1 MSSQEPVTTV
11 VNLTG
16 LESARHPIMDLDLS
30 QTEEAPPPPAHIRAA
45 SDSLVMMHET
55 SQSMPDITAKHGDS
69 SSPDEESQEEHSKP
83 KPLALTCMDSPS
95 TRHTRHLSLTI
106 GPDGTKPTR
115 KKRSTKGSLKL
126 RSRSPPNSPPPPPP
140 PESAPTDSSSQDMP
154 AQNPLSQTSPVLT
167 SQASSASLGF
177 SDVMNTI
184 SNIDQQ
190 LDHMAGSPPMAP
202 HPQHSPS
209 PTNDQHMTSKQ
220 SPSPVMA
227 YREEE
232 DDFLIPAPQ
241 IDEAGQLVTAADL
254 ERTTATEA
262 AITKHIPPPLEFDNR
277 DSVEPVDGELTP
289 DKAPEEPTTASGE
302 DTNQQVAD
310 KPLQNS
316 DLKLKPAKSSGKN
329 HRVMFK
335 EEVEDI
341 PPLYDPAH
349 DPSLDA
355 HRDQYE
361 PRVDKEVPSTVAEL
375 KKMLFGDKSTAEVT
389 KYSKEGS
396 LSPRYTHPLNAS
408 FSADYEFHQDT
419 SLSSSTTKEDIG
431 PKPRAVSDKEGGEDE
446 EDGPYDTPWDQKP
459 ISKYSVVGVRRRS
472 RDSLTS
478 PIGERVQFGEVSTHE
493 APTPGNTELRNV
505 HSLER
510 PPKHTHPKHD
520 GKHSLLESISNTLQV
535 QSKYGSDSLLNGGS
549 TPQQANG
556 SPQQPISPQQLN
568 GNAREPKSSP
578 YNSPLQGR
586 KAPRST
592 RGELE
597 KIKAEHRRD
606 VQSSP
611 QKMVPAPKSVRQAG
625 FSPKPALSAS
635 WDGNLRSTQVM
646 YDANT
651 QAHILRSLV

>member
-1 MSSQEPVTTV
+1 
-11 VNLTG
+11 
-16 LESARHPIMDLDLS
+16 MDLDLS
-30 QTEEAPPPPAHIRAA
+30 QTEEAPPPPAHMRAA

-69 SSPDEESQEEHSKP
+69 SSPDEECQEERSKP

-140 PESAPTDSSSQDMP
+140 PESAPTDNSSQDLP
-154 AQNPLSQTSPVLT
+154 AQDQPSQMSPVLT

-190 LDHMAGSPPMAP
+190 LDRMAGSPPMAP
-202 HPQHSPS
+202 NPQHSPS
-209 PTNDQHMTSKQ
+209 PTDDHHKQ
-220 SPSPVMA
+220 SPSPVIA

-232 DDFLIPAPQ
+232 DFLIPAPQ
-241 IDEAGQLVTAADL
+241 TDEAGQLVTAEGP
-254 ERTTATEA
+254 ERATATEA
-262 AITKHIPPPLEFDNR
+262 AITKPIPPPLEFDNR
-277 DSVEPVDGELTP
+277 DSVEPVDRELTP
-289 DKAPEEPTTASGE
+289 PKVLEEPTTASGE
-302 DTNQQVAD
+302 DANQQVTD

-316 DLKLKPAKSSGKN
+316 DLKLKPVKSSSKN

-355 HRDQYE
+355 HRDKYE
-361 PRVDKEVPSTVAEL
+361 PRVDKEIPSSVAEL
-375 KKMLFGDKSTAEVT
+375 KKMLFGDKSTVEVT

-396 LSPRYTHPLNAS
+396 LSPRYTHPLNTS
-408 FSADYEFHQDT
+408 FSADYEFSQDT
-419 SLSSSTTKEDIG
+419 SLSSSTAKEDIG

-446 EDGPYDTPWDQKP
+446 EDGPYDPPWDQKP
-459 ISKYSVVGVRRRS
+459 VSKYSVVGVRRRS
-472 RDSLTS
+472 RDSVTS

-510 PPKHTHPKHD
+510 PPKHAHPKHD
-520 GKHSLLESISNTLQV
+520 AKHSLLESISNTLQV

-556 SPQQPISPQQLN
+556 SPQHPISPQQLN
-568 GNAREPKSSP
+568 GSARDPKSSP

-611 QKMVPAPKSVRQAG
+611 QKVVPAPKPVRQAG

>member
-1 MSSQEPVTTV
+1 
-11 VNLTG
+11 
-16 LESARHPIMDLDLS
+16 MDLDLS
-30 QTEEAPPPPAHIRAA
+30 QTEEAPPAPAHIRAA
-45 SDSLVMMHET
+45 SDTLVMMHET
-55 SQSMPDITAKHGDS
+55 SYSMPDITAKHGDS
-69 SSPDEESQEEHSKP
+69 SSQDEESQEEHPKP
-83 KPLALTCMDSPS
+83 KPLTCMDSPS

-140 PESAPTDSSSQDMP
+140 PECAPTDSSSQDLP
-154 AQNPLSQTSPVLT
+154 AQDPSPGQTSPVQTSPVLT
-167 SQASSASLGF
+167 SQTSNASLGF

-190 LDHMAGSPPMAP
+190 LDHMARSPPVAP
-202 HPQHSPS
+202 HPQHSSS
-209 PTNDQHMTSKQ
+209 PTNDNHTTSKP
-220 SPSPVMA
+220 SFSPVMA
-227 YREEE
+227 YRE
-232 DDFLIPAPQ
+232 DGDFLIPPPQ
-241 IDEAGQLVTAADL
+241 LNEAGQLVTAEDP
-254 ERTTATEA
+254 ERAMVTES
-262 AITKHIPPPLEFDNR
+262 AITKHISPPHEFDNR
-277 DSVEPVDGELTP
+277 DSAEPVDRELTLP
-289 DKAPEEPTTASGE
+289 KAQGERASEE
-302 DTNQQVAD
+302 DTSQQGAD
-310 KPLQNS
+310 KPPQNNR
-316 DLKLKPAKSSGKN
+316 DLKQKPAKSAGKN

-341 PPLYDPAH
+341 PPLYDPAQ
-349 DPSLDA
+349 DSSLDA

-361 PRVDKEVPSTVAEL
+361 PRVDKEIPSTVAEL
-375 KKMLFGDKSTAEVT
+375 KKMLFGAKSTDEVA
-389 KYSKEGS
+389 KYTKEGP
-396 LSPRYTHPLNAS
+396 LSPRYTHPLNVS
-408 FSADYEFHQDT
+408 FGAEFHRDT
-419 SLSSSTTKEDIG
+419 SLSPSTTKEDIG
-431 PKPRAVSDKEGGEDE
+431 PNPRAVNNKEGGGEDE

-459 ISKYSVVGVRRRS
+459 ISKYSVVGRRS

-510 PPKHTHPKHD
+510 PSKHTKHD
-520 GKHSLLESISNTLQV
+520 GKHSLLESISDTLQV
-535 QSKYGSDSLLNGGS
+535 QSKYGSDSFLNGVFS
-549 TPQQANG
+549 TPQANG
-556 SPQQPISPQQLN
+556 SPKQPISPQQLN
-568 GNAREPKSSP
+568 SSAREPKSSP
-578 YNSPLQGR
+578 YNSPQQGR

-597 KIKAEHRRD
+597 KIKAEHRREL
-606 VQSSP
+606 QSSPHSSP
-611 QKMVPAPKSVRQAG
+611 QKVVPAPKPARQAG